1 MSGGSYNYEYCRFK
15 EEYEKAMFDDEMNDL
30 VKDLADVL
38 HDVEWW
44 QSGDISET
52 TYRTTLRKF
61 KNKWFIQQR
70 NPRLKEYIDE
80 RISKTKRDLYNLIGE
95 EMLED

>member
-15 EEYEKAMFDDEMNDL
+15 EQYENAMFDDEMNDL
-30 VKDLADVL
+30 VKDLANVL

-52 TYRTTLRKF
+52 TYRAALREF

-70 NPRLKEYIDE
+70 NNRLKGYIDE
-80 RISKTKRDLYNLIGE
+80 KLMKTKRDLYNLIGE